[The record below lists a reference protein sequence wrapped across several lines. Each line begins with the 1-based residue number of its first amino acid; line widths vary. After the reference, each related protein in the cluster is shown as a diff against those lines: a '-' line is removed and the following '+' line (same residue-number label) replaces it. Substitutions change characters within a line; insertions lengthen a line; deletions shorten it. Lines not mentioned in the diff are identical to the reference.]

1 MMRFLAILAAL
12 GALPQDD
19 SDPPDPKLVPD
30 YLQKLADED
39 RATRKWAFEELS
51 LFREPA
57 IRERLKK
64 SLASLGATHLKKAS
78 AERARAVRALSQAAR
93 KEFKPAPFAAKQK
106 ELETLLK
113 AGNTARME
121 PIVREMWKEFYF
133 DPAMA
138 GLDVDVALTKYRVTE
153 VIAWQKAIGVP
164 EKEGLAAL
172 AADAWADVEEQAL
185 FLLFQPRDQKI
196 MMANMEL
203 REKIRIEE
211 YRQIWQT
218 NLYRILLGKAPLKIN
233 PNLCEAARDHSKDML
248 ELKFFAHESPVPGKR
263 TPNDRAQRFKASASG
278 ENIFMGD
285 ASPDGAFW
293 AWFKSLGHHQNMVRE
308 YAEIGVGHHE
318 KYWTQMFG

>member
-1 MMRFLAILAAL
+1 MTRVLACLVLL
-12 GALPQDD
+12 GAVPQDA
-19 SDPPDPKLVPD
+19 PDPKRVPE
-30 YLQKLADED
+30 YLQKLGDED
-39 RATRKWAFEELS
+39 RATRKWAFDEL
-51 LFREPA
+51 LRFEDPPVREKT
-57 IRERLKK
+57 KK
-64 SLASLGATHLKKAS
+64 ALATLGATHLKKAS

-93 KEFKPAPFAAKQK
+93 KEFKPVEFAARQK

-113 AGNTARME
+113 AGATAKME
-121 PIVREMWKEFYF
+121 PIVRQMWKEFYF
-133 DPAMA
+133 DPAMC
-138 GLDVDVALTKYRVTE
+138 GLDLDVALTKYRVTE
-153 VIAWQKAIGVP
+153 IIHWQKALNVP
-164 EKEGLAAL
+164 EKEGLAVQ

-185 FLLFQPRDQKI
+185 FLLFQPKDQKI
-196 MMANMEL
+196 MLANMEL

-233 PNLCEAARDHSKDML
+233 PNLCDAARDHSKDMR

-263 TPNDRAQRFKASASG
+263 TPSDRAQRFKASASG

-285 ASPDGAFW
+285 PSPEGAFW

-308 YAEIGVGHHE
+308 YSEIGVGHHE

>member
-1 MMRFLAILAAL
+1 MTRVLALLAFL
-12 GALPQDD
+12 GAVPQDA
-19 SDPPDPKLVPD
+19 PDPKMVPE
-30 YLQKLADED
+30 YLQKLGDDD
-39 RATRKWAFEELS
+39 RTVRKWAFDELHR
-51 LFREPA
+51 FEDAQVREKTKRA
-57 IRERLKK
+57 
-64 SLASLGATHLKKAS
+64 LATLGATHLKKAS
-78 AERARAVRALSQAAR
+78 AERARAVRSLSQTAR
-93 KEFKPAPFAAKQK
+93 KEFKPAEFSAKQK

-113 AGNTARME
+113 AGNTAKME

-133 DPAMA
+133 DPAMC

-153 VIAWQKAIGVP
+153 IIAWQKALNVP
-164 EKEGLAAL
+164 EKDALATQ

-185 FLLFQPRDQKI
+185 FQLFQPKDQKI
-196 MMANMEL
+196 MLANMDL

-233 PNLCEAARDHSKDML
+233 ANLCDAARDHSKDMF

-263 TPNDRAQRFKASASG
+263 TPGDRAQRFKASASG

-285 ASPDGAFW
+285 ASPEGAFW